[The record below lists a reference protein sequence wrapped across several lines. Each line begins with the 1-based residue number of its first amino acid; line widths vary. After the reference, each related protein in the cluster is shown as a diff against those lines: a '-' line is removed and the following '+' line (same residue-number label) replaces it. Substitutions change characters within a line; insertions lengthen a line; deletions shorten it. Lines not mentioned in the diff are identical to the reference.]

1 MKVKA
6 LTGNEAAVEAL
17 RQINPDVFAMFPIT
31 PSTQIPELFDELI
44 AQKKVDTI
52 MIRTESEHSAISAA
66 HGAALAGARVV
77 DATASQGVALKHE
90 ILYITAGSRLPV
102 VLLVANRALS
112 APINIHADHSDTM
125 GSRDAGW
132 MHLYAENAQEVYDTV
147 VQAFRIAEHKKVLLP
162 LIIGFDGFTVS
173 HALSRVE
180 VLEDA
185 EVKNFVGTYSP
196 ELSVLDTEHPV
207 TFGLFALP
215 DYYMEYRRQ
224 LRQAMCEAKNVIM
237 SVGQEFGKK
246 FGRTYGLTENYRMED
261 AEVAAIAI
269 GSTSAT
275 LKDAVDDLREGGVPA
290 GILRIRSFRPFPSK
304 ELRQALMYV
313 KAVAVLDRADSPGT
327 PGGPLFADVCSALY
341 GLHVKPVLVPNI
353 YGLGGRELMPAE
365 AKRLFIDLLETA
377 KNKNLPHE
385 ELFIGVREKGS
396 AP

>member
-17 RQINPDVFAMFPIT
+17 RQINPDIFAMFPIT

-44 AQKKVDTI
+44 AQKKVDTV

-77 DATASQGVALKHE
+77 DATASQGIALKHE

-102 VLLVANRALS
+102 VMLVANRALS
-112 APINIHADHSDTM
+112 APLNIHADHSDTM

-132 MHLYAENAQEVYDTV
+132 LHLYSETVQEVYDTV
-147 VQAFRIAEHKKVLLP
+147 IQAFRIAEHKNVLLP
-162 LIIGFDGFTVS
+162 IIIGFDGFTVS
-173 HALSRVE
+173 HAVSRVE
-180 VLEDA
+180 VLEDD
-185 EVKNFVGTYSP
+185 EVKNFVGKYVP
-196 ELSVLDTEHPV
+196 EHSVLDTEHPA

-224 LRQAMCEAKNVIM
+224 VRQGMCEAKNVII

-246 FGRTYGLTENYRMED
+246 FGRNYGLVDNYKMED
-261 AEVAAIAI
+261 ADVAAIVI

-275 LKDAVDDLREGGVPA
+275 LKDTVDELREKGIRAGV
-290 GILRIRSFRPFPSK
+290 LRVRSFRPFPSA

-327 PGGPLFADVCSALY
+327 PGGPLFADICSALY
-341 GLHVKPVLVPNI
+341 GMHVQPVLVPNI
-353 YGLGGRELMPAE
+353 YGLGGRELMPDDAMS
-365 AKRLFIDLLETA
+365 LFKMLLETV
-377 KNKNLPHE
+377 KNGKPPNE
-385 ELFIGVREKGS
+385 ELFIAVRKKGS
-396 AP
+396 VL